1 MKRRKPAFRV
11 RLDQRRA
18 WARMNVLNLTRNDL
32 ARLIGRTSGYVSQML
47 NGERCPAPET
57 RKRLMTALEVS
68 RFEELFIM
76 EENVD

>member
-11 RLDQRRA
+11 HLDQRRA

-47 NGERCPAPET
+47 SGERCPAPET
-57 RKRLMTALEVS
+57 RKRLMAALQVDC
-68 RFEELFIM
+68 FEDLFIL
-76 EENVD
+76 EENDD

>member
-11 RLDQRRA
+11 LLDQRQA

-47 NGERCPAPET
+47 SGERCPAPET
-57 RKRLMTALEVS
+57 RKRLMAALQVDC
-68 RFEELFIM
+68 FEDLFIL
-76 EENVD
+76 EENDD

>member
-1 MKRRKPAFRV
+1 
-11 RLDQRRA
+11 
-18 WARMNVLNLTRNDL
+18 L

-57 RKRLMTALEVS
+57 RKRLMAALEVS
-68 RFEELFIM
+68 RFEELFIL